1 MMRFRLECVR
11 RVNELAEAN
20 FKAFIGP
27 ETVEMPG
34 HMLRYPL
41 QVGPDGAL
49 TPDPD
54 CPSVPDTNASIM
66 GAANAMPEY
75 VQWIV
80 WDLSTW
86 IDPSV
91 LYVRIGA
98 VKALSIRCPHEVL
111 PIAVRNAP
119 NVDNGALR

>member
-1 MMRFRLECVR
+1 MMRCRLECVR

-20 FKAFIGP
+20 FKAFTGP
-27 ETVEMPG
+27 ETVPMPG

-75 VQWIV
+75 VEWIV

-86 IDPSV
+86 ISPPFLNV
-91 LYVRIGA
+91 N
-98 VKALSIRCPHEVL
+98 ALSTRRPHHVL
-111 PIAVRNAP
+111 PIPVRNAP
-119 NVDNGALR
+119 NVDSGALRQ